1 MKYSD
6 DLIRK
11 ARHGESVPRRTGTQ
25 ERDSEIEGKAVRVA
39 ARARAERVSTQET
52 VCSNCLLPF
61 FSIHSVCEPL
71 ITA

>member
-11 ARHGESVPRRTGTQ
+11 AGTQ
-25 ERDSEIEGKAVRVA
+25 EGDSEIEGKAVRVA